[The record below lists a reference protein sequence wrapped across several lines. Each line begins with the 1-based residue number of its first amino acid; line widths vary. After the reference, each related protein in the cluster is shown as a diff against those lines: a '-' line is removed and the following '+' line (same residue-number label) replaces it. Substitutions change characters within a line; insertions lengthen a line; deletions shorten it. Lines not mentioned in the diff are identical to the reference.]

1 MVAGQ
6 DRLDQEE
13 RGEGHRLADGE
24 RDHGGDGRLGGQH
37 CQAPR
42 HCREG
47 GADQPGGMLGAE
59 REDAQ
64 QAGGERAMQTGF
76 PPAKLLL
83 ILTAY
88 ALVFGSLAVRY
99 FRWE

>member
-1 MVAGQ
+1 M
-6 DRLDQEE
+6 E
-13 RGEGHRLADGE
+13 RSLVHSQVSTSRA
-24 RDHGGDGRLGGQH
+24 RT
-37 CQAPR
+37 AS
-42 HCREG
+42 G
-47 GADQPGGMLGAE
+47 GAAAAASGVSRVVSAWTPLGA
-59 REDAQ
+59 AV
-64 QAGGERAMQTGF
+64 QALQHAMQTGF